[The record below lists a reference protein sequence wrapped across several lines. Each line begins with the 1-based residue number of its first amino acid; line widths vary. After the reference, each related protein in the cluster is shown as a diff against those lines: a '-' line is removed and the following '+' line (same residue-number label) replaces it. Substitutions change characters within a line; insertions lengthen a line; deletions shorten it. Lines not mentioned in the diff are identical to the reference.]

1 MYKFAVIGALIVAF
15 AVPTSAFGQR
25 VRPSQALDRASCLQA
40 LVFQHGRNY
49 AMCGGRFWIR
59 DPQTGKLVA
68 VPFWRLQ
75 QPQPFNPNL
84 P

>member
-1 MYKFAVIGALIVAF
+1 MYKLVALGVLIVAL
-15 AVPTSAFGQR
+15 AVPTSAFGQG
-25 VRPSQALDRASCLQA
+25 VRPSQALARASCLQP
-40 LVFQHGRNY
+40 LVFHHGRNY
-49 AMCGGRFWIR
+49 AMCAGRFWIR
-59 DPQTGKLVA
+59 DPQTGKVVA

>member
-1 MYKFAVIGALIVAF
+1 MYKFAAIGALIVAL

-25 VRPSQALDRASCLQA
+25 VRPSQAVDRASCLQP
-40 LVFQHGRNY
+40 LVFRTGRNY

-59 DPQTGKLVA
+59 DPQTGQVVA
-68 VPFWRLQ
+68 VPFWKLQ
-75 QPQPFNPNL
+75 QPQPGNPDR

>member
-15 AVPTSAFGQR
+15 AVPTSAIGQR
-25 VRPSQALDRASCLQA
+25 VRAGQALDRASCLQP
-40 LVFQHGRNY
+40 LVFRQGRSY

-59 DPQTGKLVA
+59 DPQTGRVVA